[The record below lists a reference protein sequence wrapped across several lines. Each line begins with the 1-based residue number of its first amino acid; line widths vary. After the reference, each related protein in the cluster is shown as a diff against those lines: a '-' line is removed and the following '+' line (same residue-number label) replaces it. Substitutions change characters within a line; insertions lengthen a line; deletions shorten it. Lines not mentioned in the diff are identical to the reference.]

1 MKKVLKACIKQILQ
15 FDSESEYEAFLK
27 KIIGGY
33 AVVSKEVLETGTV
46 IVEINR
52 SYNNSELIKD

>member
-1 MKKVLKACIKQILQ
+1 MKACIKQLLQ
-15 FDSESEYEAFLK
+15 FDSEAEYECFLN

-33 AVVSKEVLETGTV
+33 AVVNKEVADGKV

-52 SYNNSELIKD
+52 SYNNNELIKD

>member
-15 FDSESEYEAFLK
+15 FDSEVEYECFLK

-33 AVVSKEVLETGTV
+33 AVVSKEVTDGKV
-46 IVEINR
+46 VVEINR
-52 SYNNSELIKD
+52 SYNNNELIMD